1 MEAALIF
8 GNSSQIHPYR
18 AGILRTVRRGE
29 KKNVLNAGACGTVAG
44 TPAGSREIWA
54 LAPDFHFP
62 HLGFGVLAGLDL
74 VISTKVLI
82 P

>member
-1 MEAALIF
+1 MIF

-18 AGILRTVRRGE
+18 AGILRTDEG

-44 TPAGSREIWA
+44 SREIWV

-62 HLGFGVLAGLDL
+62 RLGFGVLAGLDL